1 MRLPTSAEVR
11 AWPYQLYGWLDESG
25 GVEHL
30 CYASGL
36 LLVISGSAG
45 NAASYLAATNFAG
58 LAEAPILGRVVEGV
72 RHILLFLATL
82 GGTSVLIGGY
92 LAEKRYN
99 TFLCSIFVGLGCGL
113 GLLGVASDLFGI
125 APNPVGVVSYLL
137 SFTRGMAGVGTLL
150 ALIAQVRLLFPHKP
164 RRAFGE

>member
-1 MRLPTSAEVR
+1 MRVAWADVR
-11 AWPYQLYGWLDESG
+11 TFPGSVYAWLDEEG

-45 NAASYLAATNFAG
+45 NAASYIAVTQFGG
-58 LAEAPILGRVVEGV
+58 LSQTFLGPVVEGV

-92 LAEKRYN
+92 LAEKRAN
-99 TFLCSIFVGLGCGL
+99 TFLCSLFVGLGCGL
-113 GLLGVASDLFGI
+113 GLLGVASDLLAL
-125 APNPVGVVSYLL
+125 APNPAGLVSYLL
-137 SFTRGMAGVGTLL
+137 SFTRGMAGLGTLL
-150 ALIAQVRLLFPHKP
+150 AVIAQVRLLFPHNP
-164 RRAFGE
+164 ARPFGE